1 MGSDQPAEF
10 SAERVRNDGDWQLQ
24 HQNFVTYKQ
33 LAKHLVNVP
42 ENLGKGNSKR
52 IYPQHLNNQ
61 RKHVLSLSE
70 NLRKENYKKIY
81 L

>member
-33 LAKHLVNVP
+33 LAKHLVNV
-42 ENLGKGNSKR
+42 GKGNFKR

-61 RKHVLSLSE
+61 RKHVLSVSD